1 MWHQDTKLERA
12 NVVAA
17 FESNDDVEE
26 AILGLRMVGYRD
38 AQIGYYSANGRGE
51 MDDQLARYHRFA
63 GSVVGSI
70 IGAIVGWGCAR
81 WALVLGQDLDQ
92 FGLAMSA
99 AVTGAFFF
107 GMLGGFMGL
116 WIKPPKDE
124 ASVPNG
130 FAEPYVI
137 TVDAGDRGEQAWSI
151 IRQHGGHELE
161 TVSTDFIQR
170 NRSNP
175 IGAAV

>member
-1 MWHQDTKLERA
+1 MWHQKNKLDRA
-12 NVVAA
+12 NVVAG

-26 AILGLRMVGYRD
+26 AIMGLRNLGYKD
-38 AQIGYYSANGRGE
+38 VQIGYYSANGQGE

-63 GSVVGSI
+63 GSVVGSV
-70 IGAIVGWGCAR
+70 IGAIVGWACAR
-81 WALVLGQDLDQ
+81 WALILGQDLDQ

-116 WIKPPKDE
+116 WIKQPKDE

-137 TVDAGDRGEQAWSI
+137 TVDAGDRWEQAWST

-161 TVSTDFIQR
+161 TASTEFIPH
-170 NRSNP
+170 NRASP